1 MHHVSLLSILAATA
15 LLAACGDGKSK
26 PSKIAAAFEHQV
38 DPKGDAKEAGEAMR
52 KLKEKVAADEEA
64 AVLAAID
71 RVTTPAADVP
81 ADIKEACAAMRGA
94 YDQFVQKRLAS
105 NKDELEK
112 WKVMGGYDLDKAV
125 ETCLAEN
132 QPKVAACQKNAFA
145 EATVE
150 IGKDRAE
157 SLLKTCTKKFGLP
170 IAAAPTEAGKTGK
183 G

>member
-1 MHHVSLLSILAATA
+1 MKHVPLMSILAATA
-15 LLAACGDGKSK
+15 LLGACGDGKSK

-64 AVLAAID
+64 AVLAQID
-71 RVTTPAADVP
+71 KVTVPAADVP
-81 ADIKEACAAMRGA
+81 GDIKGACEAMRGA

-112 WKVMGGYDLDKAV
+112 WKVMGRYDLDKAS
-125 ETCLAEN
+125 ETCLADN

-145 EATVE
+145 EATAE
-150 IGKDRAE
+150 IGRDRAD
-157 SLLKTCTKKFGLP
+157 SLLATCSKKFGLP
-170 IAAAPTEAGKTGK
+170 IAAAPGQAGKAQG
-183 G
+183 